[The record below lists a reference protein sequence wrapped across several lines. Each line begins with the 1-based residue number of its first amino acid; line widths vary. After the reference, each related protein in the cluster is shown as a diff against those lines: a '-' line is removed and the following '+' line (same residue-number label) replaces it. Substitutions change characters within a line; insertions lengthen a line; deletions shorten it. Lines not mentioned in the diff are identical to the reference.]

1 MSGLT
6 EEEIQAIAEHEHVPE
21 VVAAELGS
29 CLLESSEGICL
40 IRRYMVEDIE
50 NAQLHGKPAKAMQLN
65 HVLNHFNATHPA

>member
-29 CLLESSEGICL
+29 CLLESSEGVCL

-50 NAQLHGKPAKAMQLN
+50 KAQMHGKPAKAMHLN
-65 HVLNHFNATHPA
+65 HVLSHFNATHPA